1 MCGRYVSA
9 SPPDEIARY
18 FDAAAPEQVV
28 DPNFNVAPTND
39 VYAVLENGGVR
50 RVELLHWGLVPG
62 WAKDPSIGSRLINA
76 RAETVST
83 NNSFKSSFRKRR
95 CLIPADGF
103 YEWQKVPGAKKKQPM
118 FIHRPDGAPLAF
130 AGLWSVWKD
139 KRQPDEALHSCTII
153 TTEAND
159 DLAPVHDRMPVI
171 LAEDEWETWLR
182 EDNDD
187 VDTLGRLLLPAPPR
201 FVALRPVGTEVNN
214 VRNNGAHLIDRVDPA
229 TGEVN
234 GQGSLL

>member
-1 MCGRYVSA
+1 M
-9 SPPDEIARY
+9 
-18 FDAAAPEQVV
+18 
-28 DPNFNVAPTND
+28 
-39 VYAVLENGGVR
+39 
-50 RVELLHWGLVPG
+50 ELLHWGLVPG

-76 RAETVST
+76 RAETVPT

-103 YEWQKVPGAKKKQPM
+103 YEWKKVPGAKKKQPM

-130 AGLWSVWKD
+130 AGLWSVWTD
-139 KRQPDEALHSCTII
+139 KRRPDETLHSCTII

-171 LAEDEWETWLR
+171 LAEDAWETWLR
-182 EDNDD
+182 EGNDD
-187 VDTLGRLLLPAPPR
+187 LETLGRLLVPAPPR
-201 FVALRPVGTEVNN
+201 LVELRPVSTEVNN

-229 TGEVN
+229 TGEID
-234 GQGSLL
+234 GQVSLL